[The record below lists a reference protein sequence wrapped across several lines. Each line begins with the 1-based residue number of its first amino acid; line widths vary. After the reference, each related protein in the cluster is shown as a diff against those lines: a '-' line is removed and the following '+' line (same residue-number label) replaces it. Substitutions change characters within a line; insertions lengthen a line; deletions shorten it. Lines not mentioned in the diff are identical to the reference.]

1 VLPSIGACPDVC
13 SVMGDC
19 ISDLLMGPSR
29 AFANPQVEGISI
41 DEEGLAYLG
50 ELSEGTSLRHAVQ
63 LLTPAA
69 TLAATNG
76 RDDVTRVDLE
86 EVGAAAV

>member
-1 VLPSIGACPDVC
+1 
-13 SVMGDC
+13 M
-19 ISDLLMGPSR
+19 
-29 AFANPQVEGISI
+29 PQVEGISI

-86 EVGAAAV
+86 EVPERIDAYLLSAAVASQDHCYLVSMMIL

>member
-1 VLPSIGACPDVC
+1 
-13 SVMGDC
+13 
-19 ISDLLMGPSR
+19 
-29 AFANPQVEGISI
+29 VEGISI

-76 RDDVTRVDLE
+76 RDDVTKVDLG
-86 EVGAAAV
+86 EVGNTQIGVHLPDERCRDLAGPVLADVDEMTFWHAPSML

>member
-1 VLPSIGACPDVC
+1 LHHS
-13 SVMGDC
+13 
-19 ISDLLMGPSR
+19 
-29 AFANPQVEGISI
+29 QVESISI

-50 ELSEGTSLRHAVQ
+50 EMSEKTSLRHAVQ

-76 RDDVTRVDLE
+76 RDDVTKVDLE
-86 EVGAAAV
+86 EVSTPINGHVTS

>member
-1 VLPSIGACPDVC
+1 MLQVTTEVRSHKAVRTLLQRVKACC
-13 SVMGDC
+13 
-19 ISDLLMGPSR
+19 LAAR
-29 AFANPQVEGISI
+29 QVEGISI

-50 ELSEGTSLRHAVQ
+50 EMSESTSLRHAVQ

-76 RDDVTRVDLE
+76 RDDVTKVDLE
-86 EVGAAAV
+86 EVRNRLIPIY

>member
-1 VLPSIGACPDVC
+1 
-13 SVMGDC
+13 M
-19 ISDLLMGPSR
+19 
-29 AFANPQVEGISI
+29 EGISI

-76 RDDVTRVDLE
+76 RDDVTKVDLE
-86 EVGAAAV
+86 EVREDVDAHLLSAAVFLQGQCSLVSTMTT